1 MTRLARTRSL
11 RLFLLIILAI
21 PSLAALTS
29 SASQDPTPKDD
40 RGLGVRPNTA
50 NTTATQTKTG
60 AGKPEILLQAG
71 ITTPQSQISFSPD
84 GRLLASM
91 GMIGNAIKLWEVASG
106 RLLRQLDSGISS
118 TGASSLTRPFKFS
131 TDGRTLIAMADR
143 KVRRWQVETG
153 SELESTNMPTA
164 KDFFKAI
171 LSEDGRILAAI
182 NLNNSEVGLWDTTT
196 GRELPAA
203 KFEKEDRIAQNGF
216 ALSPNGSL
224 LAVLTESIKVSRK
237 GAGETTLQV

>member
-1 MTRLARTRSL
+1 MCVSGDDRGLIMKYLARTRSL
-11 RLFLLIILAI
+11 RFLLLIL
-21 PSLAALTS
+21 LVLLGCAALSS
-29 SASQDPTPKDD
+29 SASQEAKPKDD
-40 RGLGVRPNTA
+40 RGLGVHPNQA
-50 NTTATQTKTG
+50 NATPNQTKAG

-171 LSEDGRILAAI
+171 LSD
-182 NLNNSEVGLWDTTT
+182 
-196 GRELPAA
+196 
-203 KFEKEDRIAQNGF
+203 
-216 ALSPNGSL
+216 
-224 LAVLTESIKVSRK
+224 
-237 GAGETTLQV
+237 